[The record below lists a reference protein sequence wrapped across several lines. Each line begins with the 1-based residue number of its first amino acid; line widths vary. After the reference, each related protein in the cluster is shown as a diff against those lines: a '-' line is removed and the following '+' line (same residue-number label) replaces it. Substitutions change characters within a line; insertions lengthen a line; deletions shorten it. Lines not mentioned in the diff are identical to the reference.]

1 MATPI
6 NEKNNQDNKVT
17 EVVDRQIPDN
27 RKKILIRQPSTLVE
41 FIAVRSPL
49 MRQFTREILTLRQ
62 VMLISDGR
70 DKVLKVFQYFSKAFL
85 WFSDVENNKERGFQ
99 YTDNINCL
107 IAQFSITRKLLR
119 LFHATDPFNK
129 IYNIPLTYGNNYTRH
144 QKMMTTL
151 DIIDGFVCLANDI
164 VDDIVCLSKIG
175 VIDRSL
181 AKKYSP
187 YSARL
192 WMTGIWLDLHS
203 VYQRI
208 AATNRAI
215 ENSNSKDEVIKLV
228 HDKERHYY
236 DFIKLIFDL
245 IFCIGDCWP
254 HFYKSGGWQAIS
266 GSLSGLMSLLKIWRR
281 FEDNLTY

>member
-1 MATPI
+1 MAATTNI
-6 NEKNNQDNKVT
+6 VEK
-17 EVVDRQIPDN
+17 QIPNDSKN
-27 RKKILIRQPSTLVE
+27 LLIRPPVTLVE
-41 FIAVRSPL
+41 YVAIRSPL
-49 MRQFTREILTLRQ
+49 LRHITRKLLTLRQ

-70 DKVLKVFQYFSKAFL
+70 DKVLKVLQYFSKAFL
-85 WFSDVENNKERGFQ
+85 WASDVENNKEKGFQ
-99 YTDNINCL
+99 YTENINCL

-119 LFHATDPFNK
+119 LFHATDPINK
-129 IYNIPLTYGNNYTRH
+129 IYNIPLTYGNQYTRL

-215 ENSNSKDEVIKLV
+215 EASNTKEEVLRYV
-228 HDKERHYY
+228 REKERHYY
-236 DFIKLIFDL
+236 DLIKLLFDL
-245 IFCIGDCWP
+245 VFCIGDCWP
-254 HFYKSGGWQAIS
+254 QFYKSGGWQAIS
-266 GSLSGLMSLLKIWRR
+266 GSLSGFMSLFKMWRR
-281 FEDNLTY
+281 FEDNLLC

>member
-1 MATPI
+1 MAATTNI
-6 NEKNNQDNKVT
+6 VEK
-17 EVVDRQIPDN
+17 QIPNDSKN
-27 RKKILIRQPSTLVE
+27 LLIRPPVTLVE
-41 FIAVRSPL
+41 YVAIRSPL
-49 MRQFTREILTLRQ
+49 LRHITRKLLTLRQ

-70 DKVLKVFQYFSKAFL
+70 DKVLKVLQYFSKAFL
-85 WFSDVENNKERGFQ
+85 WASDVENNKEKGFQ
-99 YTDNINCL
+99 YTENINCL

-119 LFHATDPFNK
+119 LFHATDPINK
-129 IYNIPLTYGNNYTRH
+129 IYNIPLTYGNQYTRL

-215 ENSNSKDEVIKLV
+215 EASNTKEEVLRYV
-228 HDKERHYY
+228 REKERHYY
-236 DFIKLIFDL
+236 DLIKLLFDL
-245 IFCIGDCWP
+245 VFCIGDCWP
-254 HFYKSGGWQAIS
+254 QFV
-266 GSLSGLMSLLKIWRR
+266 R
-281 FEDNLTY
+281 FDFFFN

>member
-1 MATPI
+1 MSTAVV
-6 NEKNNQDNKVT
+6 EK
-17 EVVDRQIPDN
+17 QIPNDDKN
-27 RKKILIRQPSTLVE
+27 LIIRPPVTLIEYVA
-41 FIAVRSPL
+41 IRSPL
-49 MRQFTREILTLRQ
+49 LRLLTRRILTLRQ

-85 WFSDVENNKERGFQ
+85 WASDAENNKERGFK
-99 YTDNINCL
+99 YTDNVNAL

-119 LFHATDPFNK
+119 LFHATDPINK
-129 IYNIPLTYGNNYTRH
+129 IYTIPLAFGNQYTRQ
-144 QKMMTTL
+144 QKIMTAL

-175 VIDRSL
+175 VLDKSL

-192 WMTGIWLDLHS
+192 WMTGIWLDLNS

-215 ENSNSKDEVIKLV
+215 DNANTKEEGLRYV
-228 HDKERHYY
+228 HEKERHYY
-236 DFIKLIFDL
+236 DMIKLLFDL
-245 IFCIGDCWP
+245 VFCIGDCWP
-254 HFYKSGGWQAIS
+254 TFYKSGGWQAIS
-266 GSLSGLMSLLKIWRR
+266 GSLSGSMSLLKLWRR
-281 FEDNLTY
+281 FDDSLVF